1 MDWTSA
7 LKGFKAY
14 LLLEKSLSKHS
25 IEAYLRDVG
34 KLLEYNILK
43 KIDLAPH
50 ELTDEHLLGFIYFIN
65 DLGLEPKSQARIIS
79 GIRAF
84 YKYLLVEDIIDHDP
98 SALLESPKL
107 KRDLPDVLSY
117 NEILDILDS
126 MDMSLPHSHR
136 NKAIIETLYACG
148 LRVSELVTLKI
159 SNTFLS
165 EGFVKVLGK
174 NNKERLIPIGDS
186 AARQIQIYMEHE
198 RQLLPKIDPKDV
210 DTLFLNRRGKGLT
223 RVMIFTLVKQFV
235 QAANI
240 QKTVSPHTFRHS
252 FATHLIEGGADLRA
266 VQEMLGH
273 ESILT
278 TEIYTHIDRSYLR
291 QTIDMFHP
299 FNQKNNRDRH
309 P

>member
-1 MDWTSA
+1 LDWTSS

-34 KLLEYNILK
+34 KLIEYVIFK
-43 KIDLAPH
+43 EIDLPPN
-50 ELTDEHLLGFIYFIN
+50 EITDEHLVGFVYFIN

-84 YKYLLVEDIIDHDP
+84 YKYLLIEDIIKDDP

-107 KRDLPDVLSY
+107 RRDLPDVLSY
-117 NEILDILDS
+117 EEIMQILEN
-126 MDMSLPHSHR
+126 MDMSLPHAHR

-159 SNTFLS
+159 SDTFLD

-174 NNKERLIPIGDS
+174 NNKERLVPIGDNAS
-186 AARQIQIYMEHE
+186 HHIKLYLEGE
-198 RQLLPKIDPKDV
+198 RRLLPLIESSHA

-235 QAANI
+235 AAAGI
-240 QKTVSPHTFRHS
+240 DKIVSPHTFRHS
-252 FATHLIEGGADLRA
+252 FATHLVEGGADLRA

-278 TEIYTHIDRSYLR
+278 TEIYTHVDRTYLR
-291 QTIDMFHP
+291 ETIEKYHP
-299 FNQKNNRDRH
+299 LSHKTILKE
-309 P
+309 